1 MHHGLNLVILQLYFL
16 MTKQKYLI
24 SEKPKG
30 CWMGTIVGGLGLCI
44 VTNEISV
51 IRQICLEYLSVVV
64 YAQ

>member
-1 MHHGLNLVILQLYFL
+1 

-51 IRQICLEYLSVVV
+51 ISQICLESLSVVV
-64 YAQ
+64 YAQG